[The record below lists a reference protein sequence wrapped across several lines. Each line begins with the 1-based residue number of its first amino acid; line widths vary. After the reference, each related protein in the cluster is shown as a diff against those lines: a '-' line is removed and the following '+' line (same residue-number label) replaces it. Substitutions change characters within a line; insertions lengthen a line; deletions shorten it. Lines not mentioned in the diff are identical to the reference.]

1 MMKSDDNY
9 QPPSFFQSVLAHLR
23 LDLPLFECHG
33 TVQTSLFLTF
43 ILSRVNPDPVCH
55 TGNFLKS
62 LFGLCVLRHCGH
74 NTQKIISPA
83 NQNLPVLTANH
94 KITWWLHPQTPSEKL
109 RFYFLRN
116 DIRTTGMIWKRYH
129 IIERKVRKKRAK
141 ALITIHLN
149 TTE

>member
-1 MMKSDDNY
+1 MVRFNSFAFVIKSSKELKRFNKNSKRLSISCLAKY
-9 QPPSFFQSVLAHLR
+9 VLAHLR

-62 LFGLCVLRHCGH
+62 LFGLCELRHCGH

-94 KITWWLHPQTPSEKL
+94 KITWWLRPQTP
-109 RFYFLRN
+109 R
-116 DIRTTGMIWKRYH
+116 
-129 IIERKVRKKRAK
+129 
-141 ALITIHLN
+141 
-149 TTE
+149 